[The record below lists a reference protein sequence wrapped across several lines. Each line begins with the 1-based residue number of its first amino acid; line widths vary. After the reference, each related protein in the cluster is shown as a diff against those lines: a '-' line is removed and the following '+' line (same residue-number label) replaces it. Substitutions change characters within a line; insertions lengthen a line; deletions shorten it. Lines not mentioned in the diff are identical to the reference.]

1 MRKVFRLAVAFLR
14 EHPSRVALTSLA
26 TTAATCLVIWI
37 AAGYDSLLQTFDYW
51 ASKALGHYQ
60 LSIGPIAMEGNPAVP
75 REVLEAMRS
84 DLSVASAEPVWMS
97 RAVVRPRS
105 DAGTGRAAAAD
116 SAEGRLRGL
125 GGPPERRSEY
135 SVLAF
140 DSAVPP
146 FDLEGKWLT
155 AGPDQHEAVLSRSA
169 AERLKVALGDTITVT
184 AKERTTELVVA
195 GLLDAPSL
203 GTGTYAVPQIRTP
216 GAGDLFVSTATGET
230 IFGRPSEISFV
241 GVAVKPDAD
250 LTKFRFGWGPKLSRY
265 ATPVQFQEAFEIE
278 EALDESA
285 SADNVRIQSYA
296 TTGIAML
303 VAMLVIFGTVS
314 MGVTERIRQFAVLR
328 ALVLTRTQ
336 LSLLIFTEAL
346 LLALIGFLGGLL
358 LSWLLLGVLGRVAAR
373 LLHHGTTI
381 GSHSLALAA
390 IAIFGGAIL
399 AAIVPAWRATRARPV
414 DAMAPGQ
421 APVAS
426 RLPLRTIL
434 LGIGLILVNPLV
446 TFVFPPR
453 FDRQVYLAMGLGFVS
468 MSIGFVLIA
477 PAVVALVDRF
487 GGPGLARLFR
497 IDPKLLASQITS
509 HVWRTAAAALSM
521 AVGLGLFI
529 GVQVWGFTMLDGFL
543 VGPWAPDA
551 VLAFQSGGF
560 PLAKVSEITRLPG
573 VDPEHCLPIVVEQ
586 PRLLDDVTGSAER
599 ATVIRQDNVVLVGID
614 PRKAFG
620 GDRSLFEVEWAA
632 GDPRQAI
639 EEIAAGR
646 GCLVPDHFLTE
657 TKLKIGDSF
666 DLVPPEAPTAPVRY
680 RIAGAL
686 RLPGWHWQTKLTGFR
701 SRTHR
706 AAALVFANYT
716 TVAEDFSLPA
726 ATHLWLDFADPPAD
740 PKAISA
746 AAKEIYAAA
755 LPAAARENDGP
766 KIRLMAVEDI
776 RQMTRN
782 NATRW
787 IWGVSLLPLVST
799 AIAGLGVLNII
810 LASIRSRRWELGVL
824 RSIGIGQSS
833 IIRAILAE
841 GFLIGL
847 VAVLLSLGFGLLAGW
862 CGCGMA
868 QYISFFGGLHP
879 ALHVPWR
886 VVGGALGA
894 VLVLSTLAAVWPAL
908 SIGRLRPLTLL
919 QQGRVTF

>member
-14 EHPSRVALTSLA
+14 EHPARVALTSLA
-26 TTAATCLVIWI
+26 TMAATCLVIWI

-51 ASKALGHYQ
+51 ASQALGHYQ

-75 REVLEAMRS
+75 REVLDAIRS
-84 DLSVASAEPVWMS
+84 DASVAAAEPVWMS
-97 RAVVRPRS
+97 RATVRLRS
-105 DAGTGRAAAAD
+105 DTGTGGAD

-135 SVLAF
+135 KVLAL
-140 DSAVPP
+140 DSAAPP
-146 FDLEGKWLT
+146 FDLEGTWLT
-155 AGPDQHEAVLSRSA
+155 SGPDSREAVLTRSA
-169 AERLKVALGDTITVT
+169 AERLRVRLGDTITVT
-184 AKERTTELVVA
+184 SKDRSTELPVI

-203 GTGTYAVPQIRTP
+203 GAGTYAVPQIRTP
-216 GAGDLFVSTATGET
+216 GAGDLFVSNGTGER
-230 IFGRPSEISFV
+230 IFGTPPEISFI
-241 GVAVKPDAD
+241 GVAVKPEAD
-250 LTKFRFGWGPKLSRY
+250 LTRFRFGWGPKLSRY

-314 MGVTERIRQFAVLR
+314 MGVTERVRQFAVLR

-346 LLALIGFLGGLL
+346 LLALIGFAGGLL
-358 LSWLLLGVLGRVAAR
+358 LSWLLLAVVGRIAAR

-381 GSHSLALAA
+381 GVHSLALAA
-390 IAIFGGAIL
+390 VATFGGAVL

-421 APVAS
+421 APAAS
-426 RLPLRTIL
+426 RLPMRTIL

-453 FDRQVYLAMGLGFVS
+453 FDRQVYLAMAFGFVS

-497 IDPKLLASQITS
+497 IDPKLLSSQITS

-521 AVGLGLFI
+521 AVGLGLFL
-529 GVQVWGFTMLDGFL
+529 GVQIWGFTMLDGFL
-543 VGPWAPDA
+543 VGPWAPDG
-551 VLAFQSGGF
+551 VLAFQSGGL
-560 PLAKVSEITRLPG
+560 PLEKVPEIAHLPG
-573 VDPEHCLPIVVEQ
+573 VDPAHCLPIVVEQ

-599 ATVIRQDNVVLVGID
+599 ASVIRQDNVVLVGID
-614 PRKAFG
+614 PRQAFG
-620 GDRSLFEVEWAA
+620 GDRPLFDVEWAE
-632 GDPRQAI
+632 GSPEQAI
-639 EEIAAGR
+639 KELTAGR

-657 TKLKIGDSF
+657 TKLRIGDSF
-666 DLVPPEAPTAPVRY
+666 DLVPPEKPTAPVRY

-706 AAALVFANYT
+706 AAALVFANYG

-726 ATHLWLDFADPPAD
+726 ATHLWLDFAGSSAD
-740 PKAISA
+740 PKAITA

-755 LPAAARENDGP
+755 LPAAASGADGP

-799 AIAGLGVLNII
+799 AIAGLGVLNVI

-833 IIRAILAE
+833 IVRAILAE

-879 ALHVPWR
+879 SLHVPWR
-886 VVGGALGA
+886 VVGGALSA